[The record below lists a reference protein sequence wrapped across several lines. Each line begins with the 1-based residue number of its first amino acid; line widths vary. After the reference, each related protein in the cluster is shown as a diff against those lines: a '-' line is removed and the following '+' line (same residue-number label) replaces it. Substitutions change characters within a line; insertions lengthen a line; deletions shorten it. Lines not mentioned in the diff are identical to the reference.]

1 MSFQYAYCRRSAM
14 TRERGIA
21 LIEVLVSLVILL
33 FGLLG
38 LVGVSS
44 RSNMAEMESYQRI
57 QALQLVQDM
66 ADRLNANRKVATCY
80 SNGATGVKL
89 GTGSSNTGVPA
100 CTAGNAQQQTRAAG
114 DLATWDNMLKGQAE
128 LQSGTKLGATIGAIG
143 CVTLDDAAN
152 NVYLI
157 AVSWQGLVKTAA
169 PMLADGTTA
178 FPCGS
183 GAYGDEK
190 LHRVVTTKVRVGALS

>member
-1 MSFQYAYCRRSAM
+1 M
-14 TRERGIA
+14 TRSSTHRIRPVAAPQDGIA

-38 LVGVSS
+38 LAGMSS
-44 RSNMAEMESYQRI
+44 RASLAEMESYQRI

-80 SNGATGVKL
+80 SNGATGL
-89 GTGSSNTGVPA
+89 QLSASTTTIPA
-100 CTAGNAQQQTRAAG
+100 CTAGNAQQQTQAAA
-114 DLATWDNMLKGQAE
+114 DLTAWHNMIKGQAE
-128 LQSGTKLGATIGAIG
+128 TAGTTKLGAMIGAVG

-152 NVYLI
+152 NIYLI
-157 AVSWQGLVKTAA
+157 SVSWQGLAKTAA
-169 PMLADGTTA
+169 PTLADGTTA

-183 GAYGDEK
+183 GTYGDEK
-190 LHRVVTTKVRVGALS
+190 LHRLVTTKVQIGVLS